1 MNGKKGRI
9 LVVAGSDSGGGAGIQ
24 ADIKTVTA
32 LGGFATTAV
41 TALTVQNTN
50 GVFDV
55 MSVEPTFIAHQMK
68 VVLEDIGADVLKTGM
83 LHSVPVIEA
92 VADVYKMISADL
104 PYVLDPVMVAKG
116 GHSLLNSD
124 AVEALRKKLLPLADM
139 VTPNIPEAMA
149 VSYTHL
155 TLPTTPYV

>member
-32 LGGFATTAV
+32 LGGFATTAI

-68 VVLEDIGADVLKTGM
+68 VVLEDIGADVLKTGL

-92 VADVYKMISADL
+92 VADV
-104 PYVLDPVMVAKG
+104 
-116 GHSLLNSD
+116 
-124 AVEALRKKLLPLADM
+124 
-139 VTPNIPEAMA
+139 
-149 VSYTHL
+149 
-155 TLPTTPYV
+155 

>member
-124 AVEALRKKLLPLADM
+124 AVEALRKNCFLGGYGDAQYSRSHGAYWP
-139 VTPNIPEAMA
+139 
-149 VSYTHL
+149 
-155 TLPTTPYV
+155 